1 MEKLERS
8 SKTGRRY
15 ARLLKLLWNRKSSPG
30 PRRPRQSADISLR
43 ALTSPFPE
51 IPELTPAHGFSW
63 LDLPGVHGYAVPG
76 DTNMMGMNGATSAAY
91 HHHGI
96 ETYGFDH
103 QGWLLDQNSLDLV
116 F

>member
-8 SKTGRRY
+8 TKTGRRY

-30 PRRPRQSADISLR
+30 PRPRQTADISLR

-76 DTNMMGMNGATSAAY
+76 DSMMGMETSSTAY
-91 HHHGI
+91 HHGV

-103 QGWLLDQNSLDLV
+103 QGWLLDQNPVDLV